1 MPGRLKV
8 TLLECREIGQ
18 INQFGQKK
26 EGAKVDPYVKLKLGT
41 FKKAPTLKSKVQ
53 KKQRA
58 AFSLHEET
66 LQFDIFDPV
75 QYLSRSG
82 EDGNDEIALHVGL
95 WDSNRFSDDMLGEVT
110 ISVLDFMEMD
120 DKRYG
125 VLNVNESTD
134 WWPMQ
139 FVTKNGVVAAGE
151 IRLRI
156 TFLPS
161 MQGVLVIT
169 CYEGRN
175 LKNMELIGK
184 MDPYCKF
191 TLGKEKKQTKVVKK
205 GGTNPYFNEEE
216 VRFWIS
222 ERNWGAPL
230 VVSLFDQ
237 DIASSDLIGGRRFS
251 LLPFFT
257 QSEAMQD
264 WFEITNKG
272 KPTGEVQLK
281 FEFFPAGHLKIM
293 AHAGRNLKDTDTLGR
308 QDPYII
314 FKLSSELVKIER
326 RTKTDTDGGTEP
338 VWEEAVEMPLVDQY
352 ELVAEVY
359 DADMIGSDDVIGKAA
374 LSLLPVFKNGFAD
387 QWVPIGTRNKWGR
400 AESCGEIH
408 LEFDFKGPPGVAY
421 PQLRPDIDTFDDS
434 EGWIEKGKRR

>member
-1 MPGRLKV
+1 MDGAPPPPPPEEKKQIKPMPGRLKV

-139 FVTKNGVVAAGE
+139 FVTKNGVVCGRDRPHHLSSIHAGCPCHYL
-151 IRLRI
+151 LR
-156 TFLPS
+156 
-161 MQGVLVIT
+161 
-169 CYEGRN
+169 GRN
-175 LKNMELIGK
+175 LKNISSSARWTRTAS
-184 MDPYCKF
+184 
-191 TLGKEKKQTKVVKK
+191 TLGKEEANQ
-205 GGTNPYFNEEE
+205 
-216 VRFWIS
+216 
-222 ERNWGAPL
+222 
-230 VVSLFDQ
+230 
-237 DIASSDLIGGRRFS
+237 GRRRAAQ
-251 LLPFFT
+251 T
-257 QSEAMQD
+257 
-264 WFEITNKG
+264 
-272 KPTGEVQLK
+272 
-281 FEFFPAGHLKIM
+281 H
-293 AHAGRNLKDTDTLGR
+293 TLTRRRCGSGSASAIGAR
-308 QDPYII
+308 RW
-314 FKLSSELVKIER
+314 SS
-326 RTKTDTDGGTEP
+326 
-338 VWEEAVEMPLVDQY
+338 A
-352 ELVAEVY
+352 
-359 DADMIGSDDVIGKAA
+359 
-374 LSLLPVFKNGFAD
+374 F
-387 QWVPIGTRNKWGR
+387 
-400 AESCGEIH
+400 
-408 LEFDFKGPPGVAY
+408 
-421 PQLRPDIDTFDDS
+421 
-434 EGWIEKGKRR
+434 